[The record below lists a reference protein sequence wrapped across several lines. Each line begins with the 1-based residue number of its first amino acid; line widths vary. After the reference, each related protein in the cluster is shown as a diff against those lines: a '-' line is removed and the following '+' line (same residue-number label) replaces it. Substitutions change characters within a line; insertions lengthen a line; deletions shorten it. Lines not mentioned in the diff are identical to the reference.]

1 MSFAINAA
9 PIDNNDNL
17 NLLGESLI
25 DQKKNQFKKTQKN
38 KNMEFNSAKVNA
50 VLENLQN
57 MDDSDDA
64 NDLGN
69 FKPLE
74 PPTSMGVEN
83 TKLKDTKPNEAPPV
97 PPNPPSSPNP
107 NSTQPANSNLNLK
120 NNGTDE
126 VDIQSLKN
134 NYMNKNAVQEY
145 FSNLI
150 PNYKNNSYQSNE
162 NNMPYYNYANN
173 YTSTQPVNTD
183 QNDAIINK
191 LNYMIN
197 LLEEQQDERTN
208 NVTEEVIL
216 YSFLGIFMIFIV
228 DSFARVGKYTR

>member
-9 PIDNNDNL
+9 PIDNNHNL
-17 NLLGESLI
+17 NLLGETLI

-57 MDDSDDA
+57 FGDGEEEE
-64 NDLGN
+64 NNLGN

-83 TKLKDTKPNEAPPV
+83 TKLKDTKPNNA
-97 PPNPPSSPNP
+97 PPNPPPPPSANT
-107 NSTQPANSNLNLK
+107 TQQTTSNLNLK

-134 NYMNKNAVQEY
+134 NYMNKDAVKEY

-150 PNYKNNSYQSNE
+150 PNYKNNAYQPNE
-162 NNMPYYNYANN
+162 NNIPYYSYSNN
-173 YTSTQPVNTD
+173 YQGHQQVNPD
-183 QNDAIINK
+183 QNDSIINK